1 MLEELRKRHAEWQP
15 AIVEY
20 RSRKISESIL
30 RVEGKAATQKDFN
43 ATAPSTA
50 GNIAS
55 PPLPEKSVTVE
66 PNVELL
72 PVRPSQDRA
81 ATASTSPP
89 PPNDAAIQEAT
100 KKLRGQVEDL
110 EAQLQKSRGELT
122 AAQKEKET
130 VATQL
135 QETNTRLAQA
145 QEVAE
150 KTKQAEREVRDQLVK
165 AQDSLGK
172 LESSK
177 NDSKAQAALRD
188 EIAQLKKALA
198 SAETGKTSAEKE
210 KDAAN
215 AQLADTN
222 KQLASVKLERD
233 TALSQ
238 LKGSKEAQDHVQ
250 VLVAENADLKQRLA
264 NAEKTV
270 REIGEDKPKKEQE
283 MADVKKQLEQLRQ
296 QLAASQ
302 KQNQDFEVTIA
313 DLRSELDEATGELE
327 KAKLTGANADET
339 ARLTKENEILRG
351 IVMRERE
358 EEARRDQAK
367 KLMLAEFD
375 KLKVKSDTL
384 NQQIQL
390 LAQPVAK
397 LSQEELA
404 LLRQPVV
411 AISDNNPT
419 ALKASFAVAKRTA
432 SVPVTISNP
441 DAKKAD
447 DEAQNMP
454 PLPPPPEPEKVPG
467 PNVETTFQPGVPREL
482 IPVAREAKENFDR
495 GKYRAAERQYHEILD
510 KSPNNL
516 YSLSNLGV
524 VLFRVGKLKAAELTL
539 KKAITIAPKDEFS
552 RTTLGIVYYRQSK
565 FDEALTEL
573 TKALAINPKSATA
586 HNYLGITASQKG
598 WQEAAE
604 KEMLAAIE
612 ANPDYADA
620 HFNLAVVYA
629 TSQPPSKELAKRHYA
644 KATSLGADPDPSLEK
659 LLH

>member
-30 RVEGKAATQKDFN
+30 RVEGKAATQKDLN

-50 GNIAS
+50 ANIAS

-89 PPNDAAIQEAT
+89 PPSDAAIQEAT

-145 QEVAE
+145 QEEAE

-172 LESSK
+172 LESSGK

-198 SAETGKTSAEKE
+198 SAEAGKTSAEKE

-233 TALSQ
+233 TAIAQ

-250 VLVAENADLKQRLA
+250 VLVAENADLKQQLA

-327 KAKLTGANADET
+327 KAKLTGANAEET

-375 KLKVKSDTL
+375 KLKIKSDTL
-384 NQQIQL
+384 ESADSI
-390 LAQPVAK
+390 ARAAGDKTEPGGT
-397 LSQEELA
+397 
-404 LLRQPVV
+404 R
-411 AISDNNPT
+411 
-419 ALKASFAVAKRTA
+419 AVAPAGGR
-432 SVPVTISNP
+432 
-441 DAKKAD
+441 
-447 DEAQNMP
+447 
-454 PLPPPPEPEKVPG
+454 
-467 PNVETTFQPGVPREL
+467 R
-482 IPVAREAKENFDR
+482 
-495 GKYRAAERQYHEILD
+495 
-510 KSPNNL
+510 
-516 YSLSNLGV
+516 
-524 VLFRVGKLKAAELTL
+524 FR
-539 KKAITIAPKDEFS
+539 ITIRP
-552 RTTLGIVYYRQSK
+552 R
-565 FDEALTEL
+565 
-573 TKALAINPKSATA
+573 
-586 HNYLGITASQKG
+586 
-598 WQEAAE
+598 
-604 KEMLAAIE
+604 
-612 ANPDYADA
+612 
-620 HFNLAVVYA
+620 
-629 TSQPPSKELAKRHYA
+629 
-644 KATSLGADPDPSLEK
+644 
-659 LLH
+659 

>member
-1 MLEELRKRHAEWQP
+1 M
-15 AIVEY
+15 
-20 RSRKISESIL
+20 
-30 RVEGKAATQKDFN
+30 
-43 ATAPSTA
+43 
-50 GNIAS
+50 
-55 PPLPEKSVTVE
+55 
-66 PNVELL
+66 
-72 PVRPSQDRA
+72 RPSCRRR
-81 ATASTSPP
+81 TRVWP
-89 PPNDAAIQEAT
+89 
-100 KKLRGQVEDL
+100 
-110 EAQLQKSRGELT
+110 EAQE
-122 AAQKEKET
+122 E
-130 VATQL
+130 
-135 QETNTRLAQA
+135 
-145 QEVAE
+145 AE

-172 LESSK
+172 LQSSGK
-177 NDSKAQAALRD
+177 SDSKAQAALRD

-198 SAETGKTSAEKE
+198 SAEAGKTSAEKE

-215 AQLADTN
+215 AQLADAN

-233 TALSQ
+233 TAIAQ

-327 KAKLTGANADET
+327 KAKLTGANAEET
-339 ARLTKENEILRG
+339 ARLTKENEMLRG

-375 KLKVKSDTL
+375 KLKIKSDTL

-390 LAQPVAK
+390 LAQPVTK

-454 PLPPPPEPEKVPG
+454 PLPPSRRE
-467 PNVETTFQPGVPREL
+467 PRESSRTECGNHF
-482 IPVAREAKENFDR
+482 PARCAAGADSARARSE
-495 GKYRAAERQYHEILD
+495 GK
-510 KSPNNL
+510 
-516 YSLSNLGV
+516 
-524 VLFRVGKLKAAELTL
+524 FRSRKISRSR
-539 KKAITIAPKDEFS
+539 KAIS
-552 RTTLGIVYYRQSK
+552 RDPGQKPEQSLFALQSWRRSFPHRQ
-565 FDEALTEL
+565 
-573 TKALAINPKSATA
+573 
-586 HNYLGITASQKG
+586 
-598 WQEAAE
+598 
-604 KEMLAAIE
+604 IE
-612 ANPDYADA
+612 
-620 HFNLAVVYA
+620 
-629 TSQPPSKELAKRHYA
+629 SG
-644 KATSLGADPDPSLEK
+644 GADPEK
-659 LLH
+659 SDHDRAEG